1 MSVELYAV
9 GEYKGTSILLKKGN
23 CLKDFPYYFKDEFAK
38 PFICKYLFY
47 SSIPVNLHLEEGM
60 TGQIMELS
68 DNGLAEAIE
77 RRGTKRPKAGELIF
91 VNQYLT
97 HWESLILI
105 VLYQLENPNEDDRIE
120 IVEHIKN
127 GFDSAEDKGVDAIV
141 TPGLPLLYKM
151 FDIDLAAHIIFE
163 ALEMYL
169 DNRSSTNIR
178 IISFCIESQEE
189 IDRFVQVAM
198 DRFKRYSS
206 WMFLKGTA

>member
-9 GEYKGTSILLKKGN
+9 GEYKGTTILIKKGD
-23 CLKDFPYYFKDEFAK
+23 CLKDFPYYFTDEFAK

-47 SSIPVNLHLEEGM
+47 SDIPVNLSLDEGLPGKI
-60 TGQIMELS
+60 TKLAE
-68 DNGLAEAIE
+68 NGLTEAIE

-105 VLYQLENPNEDDRIE
+105 VLYLLENPNEDDRIE

-141 TPGLPLLYKM
+141 TPGLPLLYRM
-151 FDIDLAAHIIFE
+151 FDMELAANILME

-169 DNRSSTNIR
+169 DNRSSENIK
-178 IISFCIESQEE
+178 IVSFCLEDQMELE
-189 IDRFVQVAM
+189 KFLKVAKDRF
-198 DRFKRYSS
+198 RNYSS
-206 WMFLKGTA
+206 WMFLKGT

>member
-9 GEYKGTSILLKKGN
+9 GEYKGTTILLKKGN
-23 CLKDFPYYFKDEFAK
+23 CLKDFPYYFTDEFAK

-47 SSIPVNLHLEEGM
+47 SNIAVNLHLEEGLA
-60 TGQIMELS
+60 GQIMELPQ
-68 DNGLAEAIE
+68 NGLAEAIE

-141 TPGLPLLYKM
+141 TNGLPLLYSM
-151 FDIDLAAHIIFE
+151 FDIEMAANIIFE
-163 ALEMYL
+163 AMEMFL
-169 DNRSSTNIR
+169 DSRSSENIR
-178 IISFCIESQEE
+178 IISFCIENQEE
-189 IDRFVQVAM
+189 IDMFVQVARE
-198 DRFKRYSS
+198 RFKRYST
-206 WMFLKGTA
+206 WMFLKGV